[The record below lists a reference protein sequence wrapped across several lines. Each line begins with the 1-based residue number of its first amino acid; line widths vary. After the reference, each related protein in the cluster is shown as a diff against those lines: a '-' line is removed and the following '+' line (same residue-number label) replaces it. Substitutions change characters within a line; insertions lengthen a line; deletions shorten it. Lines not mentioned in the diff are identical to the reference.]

1 MTDLIVA
8 SDGARIAFDLLG
20 DSDALPIVLV
30 HSLGCD
36 HQMWDHQLGELA
48 RTHRVVALDLR
59 GHGKSDAPDADYT
72 LDRLSTDVLEV
83 ADGLGIESFDYC
95 GLSVGGLIGLWLGLN
110 ARSRVRSLTLCNT
123 GAKISETE
131 RWNERIELARTRG
144 MEPLVDAVID
154 RWFTPDFVDAQPQVV
169 EQYRFRLL
177 ETDPKGYAGCC
188 AAIRDAD
195 LRDDV
200 HAIAT
205 RTLIVAGTRDIAT
218 PPELSELMATQ
229 IQGST
234 LTLLEAGHL
243 SNIEQPEAFTDAL
256 TRFLT

>member
-1 MTDLIVA
+1 MTESIVA

-20 DSDALPIVLV
+20 DAGRPPIVLV

-36 HQMWDHQLGELA
+36 HHMWDHQLGELA

-59 GHGKSDAPDADYT
+59 GHGDSDAPDTDYT
-72 LDRLSTDVLEV
+72 LDRLGNDVVEV
-83 ADGLGIESFDYC
+83 VDGLGIDGFDFC
-95 GLSVGGLIGLWLGLN
+95 GLSIGGLIGLWLGLN
-110 ARSRVRSLTLCNT
+110 AGTRLRSLTLCNT
-123 GAKISETE
+123 GAKISEIE
-131 RWNERIELARTRG
+131 RWNERIEVARSHG

-154 RWFTPDFVDAQPQVV
+154 RWFTPEFVDAQPQVV

-188 AAIRDAD
+188 AAIRGAD

-200 HAIAT
+200 HAITT
-205 RTLIVAGTRDIAT
+205 RTSIVAGTRDVAT
-218 PPELSELMATQ
+218 PPELSELLATQ
-229 IQGST
+229 IKGSA

-243 SNIEQPEAFTDAL
+243 SNVEHPQAFTDAL
-256 TRFLT
+256 TSFLR